1 MSKRNIFLII
11 ISFCIFVIGSF
22 YLGTKNSNVFVIK
35 KEAVATQNIK
45 QTDATVPLTDTNT
58 TIETQ
63 PIIEVQTIKPK
74 NITNNSFIEV
84 QGKVNSGK
92 SLSISSI
99 ADGKIIKTNIS
110 IGQNVK
116 KGQIIAEINNQD
128 SQNDLSTL
136 KNKLEINK
144 NTINNLENK
153 LKDYEDM
160 LKAGIV
166 ARNDLITIKNDINTK
181 KVENEDIKLSINK
194 LNIRKSNNII
204 KSPYSGY
211 VSDVMAEGTFVTY
224 GQSVATV
231 IPSTE
236 QYIEAQIP
244 SENLKSI
251 KAGQEVI
258 INDSN
263 KGVITNISPV
273 SSFNMVKAIV
283 KTNMPLTIGL
293 DMQLKILTKI
303 SKGLTIPKSCI
314 VIQEGKTTV
323 FIVKESKAVLQGV
336 EIEKDDN
343 TNVIISKGLSIK
355 DKVVV
360 KNASLLSDGTEVKLK

>member
-1 MSKRNIFLII
+1 MSKRNIFLIV
-11 ISFCIFVIGSF
+11 ISFCIFVIGAF
-22 YLGTKNSNVFVIK
+22 YLGTKNSNVLGSK
-35 KEAVATQNIK
+35 KETVVTQNIK
-45 QTDATVPLTDTNT
+45 QTDATVPLTDIT
-58 TIETQ
+58 TVETQ

-110 IGQNVK
+110 IGQNVS

-144 NTINNLENK
+144 NTISNLENK

-166 ARNDLITIKNDINTK
+166 ARNDLIVIKNDINTK
-181 KVENEDIKLSINK
+181 KVENEDINLSINK

-204 KSPYSGY
+204 TSPYSGY

-263 KGVITNISPV
+263 KGFITNISPV

-283 KTNMPLTIGL
+283 KTNIPLIIGL

-314 VIQEGKTTV
+314 VIQEGKTSV
-323 FIVKESKAVLQGV
+323 FIVKEGKALLQEV

-360 KNASLLSDGTEVKLK
+360 KNASLLSNGTEVKLK